1 MPSRRPQRRFPSL
14 ALPDLEG
21 ALRPLAAAW
30 AEGEALIA
38 VGHHECRTTREAL
51 PFLDRIH
58 RRRRAGTG
66 TLLVLQD
73 DAEAARALVSE
84 LGLGVPVRLEPHP
97 YPLAK
102 AIGLGV
108 VPTLF
113 LVERDGAIARVS
125 EGFRRSDLEALAKRL
140 GVAGPLFAPDDLAPA
155 FRPG

>member
-1 MPSRRPQRRFPSL
+1 MPLHRSRRRFPSL

-51 PFLDRIH
+51 AFVDRIH

-66 TLLVLQD
+66 VLLVLQD
-73 DAEAARALVSE
+73 DARAARAFVSE
-84 LGLGVPVRLEPHP
+84 LGLDVPVRLEPDP

-102 AIGLGV
+102 AIGLDV

-113 LVERDGAIARVS
+113 LVERDGGIAVVS

-140 GVAGPLFAPDDLAPA
+140 GVAGSLFGPDDVAPA